1 MASAVLPSRNESY
14 WAEREVC
21 MRQFPNNRT
30 NHPHFYP
37 RLNPKPRP
45 NPSRF
50 PNPVFNSNFN
60 VSRQIIDLTAKTG
73 LRQRNEPSPRPP
85 FLPPSASINDP
96 HSFNRS
102 ADGPLLSKDPFHREY
117 VTFKASSYS
126 KRELKELKN
135 RLISDLERVRTLLT
149 RIQTREL
156 EFRPGFCRA
165 LFRPPAVET
174 NHIPV
179 NLTSDEKQ
187 NQKNRASGS
196 VTRKGKG
203 KKNQKLS
210 GQKRA
215 LALGDARETKRPFVI
230 PTSSEAE
237 KASEMVMKKCKQI
250 LMTLM
255 KQKHSWVFNKP
266 VDVVRLRLHDYFKVI
281 KHPMDLGTIKSNFN
295 KRVYK
300 SPLEFAS
307 DVRLTFNNAMRYNP
321 KGQDVHAMAESML
334 SSFEEM
340 FEPVYQEY
348 ETGHRKLVA
357 EKMNEITNWVQLEPV
372 IAMPQPIL
380 LSSPSCQNEQILLSP
395 GLQSTSGKLPNPKAK
410 DSNKRQMSNE
420 EKSNLGLNLQHMPQ
434 EKMERVVQIVRK
446 RNPHLVPDGDEI
458 ELDFE
463 VLDDDT
469 LWDLDRFVS
478 NHKKALSK
486 MKRQELVDGANLI
499 EEEGPKSP
507 VSEPCEVDVEQNN
520 KEDAGEEDVDIGE
533 DIPAFDFPPVVIEKD
548 VEVEKG
554 NAAASVLDVEIE
566 DCAGANGGSRSS
578 SGASSSSDDSSS
590 DDSDSDSGSSSG
602 SDDSDEDSVQS
613 PYVEAK
619 GVPAA

>member
-30 NHPHFYP
+30 SHPHFNP
-37 RLNPKPRP
+37 RLNPKPHP
-45 NPSRF
+45 NPIPKPSRF
-50 PNPVFNSNFN
+50 PNPIVNSNFN

-73 LRQRNEPSPRPP
+73 LRQRNEPSPRPL

-102 ADGPLLSKDPFHREY
+102 AEGPLLTKDPFHREY
-117 VTFKASSYS
+117 VTFKVSSYS

-135 RLISDLERVRTLLT
+135 RLISDLERVRILLT
-149 RIQTREL
+149 RIQAREL

-179 NLTSDEKQ
+179 NLTPDEKQ

-203 KKNQKLS
+203 KKNQKLA

-215 LALGDARETKRPFVI
+215 LALADARETKRPFVI

-237 KASEMVMKKCKQI
+237 KALDTVMKKCKQI
-250 LMTLM
+250 LTTLM

-266 VDVVRLRLHDYFKVI
+266 VDAVRLRLHDYFQVI

-295 KRVYK
+295 KKVYK

-340 FEPVYQEY
+340 FEPVYQAY

-357 EKMNEITNWVQLEPV
+357 EKMNEVTNWELEPM
-372 IAMPQPIL
+372 ITMPQPIL
-380 LSSPSCQNEQILLSP
+380 LSSPSCQNEQVLLSP
-395 GLQSTSGKLPNPKAK
+395 GLQSKGGKLPKPKAK
-410 DSNKRQMSNE
+410 DSNNRQMGNE
-420 EKSNLGLNLQHMPQ
+420 EKSNLGLNLQNMPQ

-446 RNPHLVPDGDEI
+446 RNPHLMPEGDEI

-463 VLDDDT
+463 VLDDET

-478 NHKKALSK
+478 NHKKALRK
-486 MKRQELVDGANLI
+486 MKRQELVDGEA
-499 EEEGPKSP
+499 PKSP
-507 VSEPCEVDVEQNN
+507 VSEPCEGDVEKNN

-533 DIPAFDFPPVVIEKD
+533 DIPAFDFPPVEIEKD

-554 NAAASVLDVEIE
+554 NAAASRTEVEIE
-566 DCAGANGGSRSS
+566 DCAGANGGSCSS